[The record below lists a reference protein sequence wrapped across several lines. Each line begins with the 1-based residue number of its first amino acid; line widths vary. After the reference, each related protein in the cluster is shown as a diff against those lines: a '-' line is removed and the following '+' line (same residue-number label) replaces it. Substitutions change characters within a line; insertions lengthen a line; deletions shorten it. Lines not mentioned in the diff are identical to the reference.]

1 MKVDAIQ
8 ALEPTR
14 RTAMG
19 LVQSNFRET
28 KVEAD
33 RWRSTT
39 SAHLRGRARQ
49 YRLAAALANCP
60 REEAM
65 FCDMAM
71 MFDQLAYDFG
81 RFENERR
88 RAAARHELINHRTPD
103 SRLNWAEKA
112 EIGLSWIRSLEH
124 FPEKWSPVFRQKMRP
139 LDKTRVL
146 SGSLEPESTLARPAA
161 ANDGGCNVVSRRS
174 R

>member
-19 LVQSNFRET
+19 VVRSNFRAT

-33 RWRSTT
+33 RWQSTT

-49 YRLAAALANCP
+49 YRLAAALADCP
-60 REEAM
+60 RDEAT
-65 FCDMAM
+65 FCDLAM

-88 RAAARHELINHRTPD
+88 RMATRHERINDRAPD

-112 EIGLSWIRSLEH
+112 DIGLTWIRSL
-124 FPEKWSPVFRQKMRP
+124 
-139 LDKTRVL
+139 
-146 SGSLEPESTLARPAA
+146 ARPVAG
-161 ANDGGCNVVSRRS
+161 NDGGCNVVSRGS

>member
-19 LVQSNFRET
+19 LIQSNFRAT

-49 YRLAAALANCP
+49 YRLAAALADCP
-60 REEAM
+60 RDEAT
-65 FCDMAM
+65 FCDLAM
-71 MFDQLAYDFG
+71 MFDQLAYDFR

-88 RAAARHELINHRTPD
+88 RVSISTSGSIIACRTAART
-103 SRLNWAEKA
+103 
-112 EIGLSWIRSLEH
+112 GLT
-124 FPEKWSPVFRQKMRP
+124 RP
-139 LDKTRVL
+139 T
-146 SGSLEPESTLARPAA
+146 SA
-161 ANDGGCNVVSRRS
+161 
-174 R
+174 